1 MRCPEDG
8 GDEGTQKGF
17 EPPDEE
23 AEVVAGGGEDG
34 VGAVAAA
41 SPEMVAAHAVAVLD
55 VADHRLDR
63 GAALHLPAAARNRP
77 GTPR

>member
-1 MRCPEDG
+1 MSGPEDG

-34 VGAVAAA
+34 VGAVA
-41 SPEMVAAHAVAVLD
+41 VAALEVVSVHSVLG
-55 VADHRLDR
+55 LDM
-63 GAALHLPAAARNRP
+63 RN
-77 GTPR
+77 